1 MQCSSIIA
9 TVPRDLSSSVSVF
22 SVNVIIF
29 WRQKTLLIG
38 ISLKEMMGVGTK
50 RVCDITVFQNFILE

>member
-38 ISLKEMMGVGTK
+38 IKEMMGVGTK
-50 RVCDITVFQNFILE
+50 RVCDVTVFQNFILE